1 MDKSDWI
8 LGANF
13 YTSTF
18 KESIEVEPRDLNQQT
33 IGLFINNI
41 TDISETLAL
50 ESGFRTDYSTDW
62 GFFPLPRVSLLWKA
76 SNKIATRVGGG
87 LGYKLPDMFTEEAAT
102 LNFQGI
108 LPINKETINA
118 EKSFGVNLDLNYRTS
133 ITDELSVSINQ
144 LFYTTQ
150 ISNALLLQPNAD
162 NTFTFVNAPEQVQS
176 IGLETNVKFSF
187 RDFRWF
193 INYAH
198 INTSLNYLA
207 GSPQKPLTPIHNAG
221 TVLMYENE
229 EWRIGYEAYYTGS
242 QFLSDGSSTS
252 DFFTMGF
259 LAQKHF
265 DWGSPYINF
274 ENFTDTRQSG
284 FSSEVKGSVLNPVFQ
299 EIYAPTDGFV
309 FTVGIHLKPFGRDH
323 DHHH

>member
-1 MDKSDWI
+1 LWFGVNATTDSREGGDIEVVNNGANSEHSYFENNYSDRINSQLVYQSSISDNQKIEFKNSVGYFNRETNLPDYDFAGDEINSFTELNYSKSMDKSDWI
-8 LGANF
+8 LGA
-13 YTSTF
+13 
-18 KESIEVEPRDLNQQT
+18 
-33 IGLFINNI
+33 
-41 TDISETLAL
+41 
-50 ESGFRTDYSTDW
+50 
-62 GFFPLPRVSLLWKA
+62 
-76 SNKIATRVGGG
+76 G

-193 INYAH
+193 INSKTF
-198 INTSLNYLA
+198 NTDS
-207 GSPQKPLTPIHNAG
+207 
-221 TVLMYENE
+221 
-229 EWRIGYEAYYTGS
+229 
-242 QFLSDGSSTS
+242 
-252 DFFTMGF
+252 
-259 LAQKHF
+259 
-265 DWGSPYINF
+265 
-274 ENFTDTRQSG
+274 
-284 FSSEVKGSVLNPVFQ
+284 
-299 EIYAPTDGFV
+299 
-309 FTVGIHLKPFGRDH
+309 
-323 DHHH
+323 

>member
-76 SNKIATRVGGG
+76 SNKITTRVGGG

-229 EWRIGYEAYYTGS
+229 EWRIGYEAYYTT
-242 QFLSDGSSTS
+242 FLFYYL
-252 DFFTMGF
+252 FF
-259 LAQKHF
+259 
-265 DWGSPYINF
+265 
-274 ENFTDTRQSG
+274 
-284 FSSEVKGSVLNPVFQ
+284 FSLLP
-299 EIYAPTDGFV
+299 
-309 FTVGIHLKPFGRDH
+309 
-323 DHHH
+323 